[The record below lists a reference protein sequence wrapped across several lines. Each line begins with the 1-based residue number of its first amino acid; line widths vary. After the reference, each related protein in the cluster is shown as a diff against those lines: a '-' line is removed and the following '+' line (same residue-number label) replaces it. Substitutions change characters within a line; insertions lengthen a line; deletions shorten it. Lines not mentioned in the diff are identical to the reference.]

1 MINMKDKEK
10 IIQISKIC
18 KIVSKVFYIVDCVIT
33 FVLFALAIILPI
45 TNAIPSI
52 SKAEC
57 AIIFSVLTLYAFF
70 LIDFF
75 WNTTKF
81 FNTIYTQQSVFGV
94 SITKSIQRIAIST
107 FILSTIPALI
117 GSILIHAIVP
127 NSEFVFRFEIVG
139 ISAAVVLYFI
149 GLFFNYGAK
158 LQKQDDE
165 TL

>member
-1 MINMKDKEK
+1 MKDKEK

-52 SKAEC
+52 SKAES

>member
-10 IIQISKIC
+10 IIKISKIC

>member
-52 SKAEC
+52 SKAES

>member
-1 MINMKDKEK
+1 MKDKEK

-52 SKAEC
+52 TKAEC

>member
-1 MINMKDKEK
+1 MKDKEK

>member
-1 MINMKDKEK
+1 MKDKEK
-10 IIQISKIC
+10 IIKISKIC

-45 TNAIPSI
+45 TNAISSI
-52 SKAEC
+52 SKAES